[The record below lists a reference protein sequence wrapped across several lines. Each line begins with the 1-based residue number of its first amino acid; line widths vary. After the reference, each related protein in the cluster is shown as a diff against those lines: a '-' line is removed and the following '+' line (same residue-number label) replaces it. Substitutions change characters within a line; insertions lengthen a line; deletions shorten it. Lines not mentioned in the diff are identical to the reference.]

1 MTVKVKD
8 KYFSKYISKKELND
22 ITTRLAS
29 EIEKNVGSKNPLFV
43 VMLNGAFVFASDFLR
58 KMSFACET
66 IFVRYS
72 SYCGMQTTGHVVQS
86 AIPEKVN
93 GRHVVI
99 IEDIVDSGLTMNTFK
114 DELQKLSPASITI
127 VSLLSKPSAR
137 KVDVNIDLIGKEIEN
152 KFVVGYGLDY
162 DGYGRNLDCIY
173 ILNEN

>member
-93 GRHVVI
+93 GRHVVV
-99 IEDIVDSGLTMNTFK
+99 IEDIVDTGITAKFLTDFISGNFK
-114 DELQKLSPASITI
+114 TKSTKFC
-127 VSLLSKPSAR
+127 SLLDKKITRQADIEPDYYGFE
-137 KVDVNIDLIGKEIEN
+137 VDN
-152 KFVVGYGLDY
+152 KFLVGYGLDY
-162 DGYGRNLDCIY
+162 EGYQRNLRY
-173 ILNEN
+173 VGYVEK